1 MSLIRLF
8 DVQNS
13 KVVPTEHCYA
23 LPFLNTIMTEY
34 PETYLK
40 VYQYIFYMSCPNPDM
55 NPFFN
60 LPEHEKEDI
69 IIEEIK
75 LEESPEDP
83 KIRYALDMCKK
94 LYETPTYR
102 AYVGIKSML
111 ERLGKYMEVTPI
123 EHGRDGNINSMVNAA
138 AKFEAIRQSY
148 KGALVDMKQEQES
161 SVRGGAGLAYDQM

>member
-1 MSLIRLF
+1 MLVRLF
-8 DVQNS
+8 DIQNS
-13 KVVPTEHCYA
+13 KVIPTEHCYA
-23 LPFLNTIMTEY
+23 LPFLKTIMTEY
-34 PETYLK
+34 PDTYLQ

-69 IIEEIK
+69 IIEEVK
-75 LEESPEDP
+75 LEESPEDG

-111 ERLGKYMEVTPI
+111 DRLAKYMEVTAI

-138 AKFEAIRQSY
+138 AKFEQIRNSY
-148 KGALVDMKQEQES
+148 KGAFNDMQQEQQS
-161 SVRGGAGLAYDQM
+161 SVRGGAGLAYDQI

>member
-1 MSLIRLF
+1 M
-8 DVQNS
+8 V
-13 KVVPTEHCYA
+13 
-23 LPFLNTIMTEY
+23 
-34 PETYLK
+34 
-40 VYQYIFYMSCPNPDM
+40 
-55 NPFFN
+55 
-60 LPEHEKEDI
+60 
-69 IIEEIK
+69 

-111 ERLGKYMEVTPI
+111 DRLGKYMEVTPI

-148 KGALVDMKQEQES
+148 KGAFTDMQQEQES
-161 SVRGGAGLAYDQM
+161 SVRGGAGLAYDQI